1 MTKVAAEIE
10 REKPRFEPASDRYA
24 PPSPRPGWVTDLVI
38 RVLAGADRA
47 LSPHDVHR
55 RAELVHGQRI
65 ARSSIRNALRIAS
78 SETDAAIERVAYG
91 NYRLRSQPAS

>member
-10 REKPRFEPASDRYA
+10 REKSRSEPAPDRCA
-24 PPSPRPGWVTDLVI
+24 PPSPRPGWATDLVI

-55 RAELVHGQRI
+55 RAELVHGRRI
-65 ARSSIRNALRIAS
+65 ARSSIRNALRIGS
-78 SETDAAIERVAYG
+78 SDNYAAIERVAYSS
-91 NYRLRSQPAS
+91 YRLRSQPTS